1 MKRMKE
7 WHRTVVLLIL
17 LAVAIGF
24 LIWSAQT
31 TNTNFVDTI

>member
-1 MKRMKE
+1 MKE

-24 LIWSAQT
+24 LVWMNHAT
-31 TNTNFVDTI
+31 DNFVSSL